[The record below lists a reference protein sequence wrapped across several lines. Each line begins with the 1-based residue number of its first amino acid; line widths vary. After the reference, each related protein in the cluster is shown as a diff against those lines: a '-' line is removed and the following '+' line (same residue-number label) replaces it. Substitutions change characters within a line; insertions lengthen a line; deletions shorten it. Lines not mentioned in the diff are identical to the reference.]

1 MDAEVESVMA
11 SSQDQREEELQ
22 VITNSLSCK
31 LSCVD
36 SYGQIV
42 INTLIKGLTI
52 SQCPL
57 NETPSQ
63 KHFLIYNVW
72 CECDIYYRIHFQ
84 LIIEAT

>member
-36 SYGQIV
+36 SYGQNCYIHT
-42 INTLIKGLTI
+42 NQGLNNLSVPT
-52 SQCPL
+52 QRNPL
-57 NETPSQ
+57 PETFSD
-63 KHFLIYNVW
+63 L
-72 CECDIYYRIHFQ
+72 
-84 LIIEAT
+84 

>member
-36 SYGQIV
+36 SYGQ
-42 INTLIKGLTI
+42 NLL
-52 SQCPL
+52 
-57 NETPSQ
+57 
-63 KHFLIYNVW
+63 
-72 CECDIYYRIHFQ
+72 
-84 LIIEAT
+84 